1 MGIAPRW
8 GNRLGCIDISC
19 AFATSMDTPD
29 HVVRAEQLGYRRAW
43 LYDSPALYP
52 EVFMTLTRCA
62 ERTSTIGLGTG
73 VLIPSLRH
81 PMTTAA
87 SIATLVELAPGRV
100 EIGVGSG
107 FTGRSTLGKRPLPWA
122 TVAEY
127 VRVVQALLRGEQ
139 TEWEGAVIQM
149 MHPAGYGATRPV
161 EVPWIIG
168 CEGPKGQAV
177 ARELGDGAFSPI
189 PLPDFERSI
198 QLVFGTVL
206 DEGEGPDSDRVMAA
220 AGHAVAVGLHRG
232 YEAGV
237 VRDPAWAATLDD
249 VPEAA
254 RHLALHEDHLIG
266 VTARDRPYVSPEMIT
281 KRTWTGP
288 PDEIARRIAAAADA
302 GVTEIAF
309 QPAGPDIPRELG
321 AFMAAVG

>member
-1 MGIAPRW
+1 M
-8 GNRLGCIDISC
+8 
-19 AFATSMDTPD
+19 
-29 HVVRAEQLGYRRAW
+29 
-43 LYDSPALYP
+43 
-52 EVFMTLTRCA
+52 
-62 ERTSTIGLGTG
+62 
-73 VLIPSLRH
+73 
-81 PMTTAA
+81 
-87 SIATLVELAPGRV
+87 
-100 EIGVGSG
+100 
-107 FTGRSTLGKRPLPWA
+107 
-122 TVAEY
+122 
-127 VRVVQALLRGEQ
+127 
-139 TEWEGAVIQM
+139 
-149 MHPAGYGATRPV
+149 
-161 EVPWIIG
+161 PWIIG

-206 DEGEGPDSDRVMAA
+206 DDGEGPDSDRVMAA

-266 VTARDRPYVSPEMIT
+266 VTDRDRPYVSPEMIT

-309 QPAGPDIPRELG
+309 QPAGPDIPRELD